1 VKIEERLELLKQVA
15 NVATLAGLKGRID
28 ENGKHFVMGFDMKDG
43 RGQQV
48 FVRPNGYSPEGA
60 AIVTMWS
67 PAHVFAKG
75 LFGSISK
82 DQAVELLKM
91 NENGFFARYGVWVN
105 EKETVVIVSWDLL
118 LSTLDPDEL
127 RAQAYCVA
135 YAADAY
141 EAKHRKDKF

>member
-1 VKIEERLELLKQVA
+1 MKIEERLELLKQVA

-91 NENGFFARYGVWVN
+91 NENGFFARYGVWEN

-127 RAQAYCVA
+127 RLQAWAVA
-135 YAADAY
+135 CHADAY
-141 EAKHRKDKF
+141 EAKHRQDKF